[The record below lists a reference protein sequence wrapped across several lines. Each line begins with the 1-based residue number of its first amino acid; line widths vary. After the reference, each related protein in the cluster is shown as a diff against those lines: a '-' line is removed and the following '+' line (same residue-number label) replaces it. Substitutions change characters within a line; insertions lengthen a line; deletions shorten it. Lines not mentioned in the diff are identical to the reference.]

1 MTVFNNIDST
11 GNISLGDAIM
21 IEGDVMLQNISIE
34 LLLQDDGNI
43 TQFVLLHVDTWLTQN
58 VSIVDH
64 GKFT

>member
-1 MTVFNNIDST
+1 MYQYITKI
-11 GNISLGDAIM
+11 
-21 IEGDVMLQNISIE
+21 NISIE

-64 GKFT
+64 FSLLDRFMYTLD

>member
-1 MTVFNNIDST
+1 
-11 GNISLGDAIM
+11 M